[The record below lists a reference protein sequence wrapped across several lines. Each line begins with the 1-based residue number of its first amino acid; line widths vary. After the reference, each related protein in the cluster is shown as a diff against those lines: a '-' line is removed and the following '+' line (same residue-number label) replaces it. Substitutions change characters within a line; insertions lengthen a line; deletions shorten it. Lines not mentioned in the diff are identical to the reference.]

1 MLENWC
7 WEEEP
12 LRRMS
17 GLYTNESEAL
27 PDPLLTSMVAAK
39 NLNSAL
45 MTLRQVFVTSP
56 ETLNHK
62 PQTLVRRP

>member
-17 GLYTNESEAL
+17 GEGGREGGEGGRKTGASVWCVREGCRGRGGQRWSEGDVYTY
-27 PDPLLTSMVAAK
+27 M
-39 NLNSAL
+39 
-45 MTLRQVFVTSP
+45 
-56 ETLNHK
+56 
-62 PQTLVRRP
+62 